1 MNETRQTHTEEPSE
15 EASVDAR
22 ACGADERGCRK
33 RRRGCKRAGTC
44 KRLVDLEC
52 GETGRIE
59 CVDCERRTLES
70 MGVRPG
76 KRIEVCTKHPFAG
89 PVVVSVGRSTVSLS
103 RSHARQLDVVTE

>member
-1 MNETRQTHTEEPSE
+1 MSETQHTDVRESTDESG
-15 EASVDAR
+15 VDAG
-22 ACGADERGCRK
+22 ACSADARGCRK

>member
-1 MNETRQTHTEEPSE
+1 MDETRATHAGESAGES
-15 EASVDAR
+15 S
-22 ACGADERGCRK
+22 ADGQGCPK
-33 RRRGCKRAGTC
+33 RRQCQRGRAC

-76 KRIEVCTKHPFAG
+76 KRIEVCTKHPFDG

-103 RSHARQLDVVTE
+103 RSHARQLDVVTD